1 MSQSEIILMVIF
13 SILVVVN
20 VVGITLVCVVVLRT
34 ASMKIPMNYL
44 LVNLAVAD
52 MAFAFFVSPQYIFR
66 PFFQHPG
73 PPLGDFLCKIA
84 TGGSLSWIGTAAA
97 VITLVLI
104 AFERYYSVLFPYSS
118 KGRLTLKKVKVG
130 ILTSWLVAIISEIP
144 PIIVMKFNTQHNIC
158 IEEWPDIRYAR
169 AYTLLTLVFDF
180 ALPFTLMAVLYGRVI
195 HRLWSPDSASSTH
208 VALLQ
213 QRKKVTKLLLIV
225 TGLHGACL
233 LPDTVTYVL
242 SYFGFRYG
250 SIAYKIGTVL
260 VCFNSTTNPFLYSLH
275 SERFR
280 RSLRKLLHWK
290 VTESVDLTDK
300 RKAKSA
306 VELRSCRSS
315 SRLESPSL

>member
-1 MSQSEIILMVIF
+1 MMSQTEIILMVIF

-20 VVGITLVCVVVLRT
+20 LIGNSLVCVVVLRT

-73 PPLGDFLCKIA
+73 PPLGNFLCKIA

-104 AFERYYSVLFPYSS
+104 AFERYYSVLFPHSS
-118 KGRLTLKKVKVG
+118 KGRLTLKKAKVG
-130 ILTSWLVAIISEIP
+130 ILTSWSVAIISEIP
-144 PIIVMKFNTQHNIC
+144 PIIVMKFNTQLNIC

-169 AYTLLTLVFDF
+169 VYTLLTLVFDF

-195 HRLWSPDSASSTH
+195 YRLWSRESASSTH
-208 VALLQ
+208 VVLLQ

-225 TGLHGACL
+225 TVLHGTCL

-260 VCFNSTTNPFLYSLH
+260 VCFNSTANPFLYSLH

-290 VTESVDLTDK
+290 VNESVDLTEK
-300 RKAKSA
+300 TKAKKA
-306 VELRSCRSS
+306 VELRSS